1 MEEKSGTLEAALGL
15 GAIAILEADLRHC
28 LFLDTDEVALLLPHL
43 LLASIDHREL
53 GRELQAKVLAF
64 RIRLT
69 ASIEDA
75 WFTKAEVDLVKDR
88 LIGQEERTREAWL
101 AAQRKV
107 DLGGEADA
115 IAGTEDADSKPPA
128 IVTKPR
134 LGEWTSRSKFL

>member
-1 MEEKSGTLEAALGL
+1 MLVIMK
-15 GAIAILEADLRHC
+15 ADLRHSHAI
-28 LFLDTDEVALLLPHL
+28 DTDEVASLLPHL

-53 GRELQAKVLAF
+53 GRELQTKVLAF
-64 RIRLT
+64 RNRMT
-69 ASIEDA
+69 ASIEGA
-75 WFTKAEVDLVKDR
+75 WSTKAEVDLVKDR

-115 IAGTEDADSKPPA
+115 TMGTEDADSKPST
-128 IVTKPR
+128 IVTKPT

>member
-1 MEEKSGTLEAALGL
+1 MRDTSP
-15 GAIAILEADLRHC
+15 
-28 LFLDTDEVALLLPHL
+28 DTDEVASLLPHL

-64 RIRLT
+64 RGQMT
-69 ASIEDA
+69 ASIEGA
-75 WFTKAEVDLVKDR
+75 WSTKAEVDLVKDR

-107 DLGGEADA
+107 DLGGDADA
-115 IAGTEDADSKPPA
+115 PTGTEDTDSKPPT
-128 IVTKPR
+128 IVTKPT